1 MCAELKRYLRIAE
14 SREDYNMNRRFRTII
29 WIIVGIIIISILAFP
44 KLKSLNN
51 KNKSKQNQGRQ
62 ASTVVRIMAVNPA
75 KLREIIKAS
84 GTLIADEEVDLS
96 FETSGKITAIHFTE
110 GTHIRKG
117 QLLANLNDDELE
129 AELGKLKIQEKLAQE
144 KVERQKVLLEKE
156 AVSQESYDQL
166 KTDLQGIEAEI
177 EILRARIAETEIHA
191 PFDGIIGL
199 RYVSE
204 GAFVTSSTLIAR
216 LVKIRPLKIDFS
228 IPERYAGMVKS
239 GASLTFHLENTEDS
253 YTAKVYA
260 VEPGIDPKTRTIAL
274 RAVYENRNE
283 ELQPGR
289 FVSIELVIREKD
301 DALQVPTE
309 CIIPELGGEKVFLVS
324 GGKARSSQVKTGLRT
339 EGTIEILDGINPGD
353 TVVVTGIMQLRND
366 MQVIIESEQTPIQ
379 D

>member
-1 MCAELKRYLRIAE
+1 MK
-14 SREDYNMNRRFRTII
+14 MNRRVKTII
-29 WIIVGIIIISILAFP
+29 WILVGIIAVSLLVFP
-44 KLKSLNN
+44 KLKSLNS
-51 KNKSKQNQGRQ
+51 KNKSKQNQSRQ
-62 ASTVVRIMAVNPA
+62 TSTVVRIMVANPT

-84 GTLIADEEVDLS
+84 GTLLADEEVDLS
-96 FETSGKITAIHFTE
+96 FETSGKIIAIFFTE
-110 GTHIRKG
+110 GTHIQKG
-117 QLLANLNDDELE
+117 QLLARLNDDELE
-129 AELGKLKIQEKLAQE
+129 AELGKLKFQEKLAKE
-144 KVERQKVLLEKE
+144 KVERQRVLLEKE

-166 KTDLQGIEAEI
+166 KTDLQGTEAEI
-177 EILRARIAETEIHA
+177 EILRARIAEKEIHA

-199 RYVSE
+199 RFVSE

-216 LVKIRPLKIDFS
+216 LVKIQPLKIDFS

-239 GASLTFHLENTEDS
+239 GANLTFHLENTEKN

-274 RAVYENRNE
+274 RAIYENRNE

-309 CIIPELGGEKVFLVS
+309 CIIPELGGEKVFLIS
-324 GGKARSSQVKTGLRT
+324 KGKARSSQVKTGLRT
-339 EGTIEILDGINPGD
+339 EETIEILDGINAGD
-353 TVVVTGIMQLRND
+353 TVVVSGVMQLRND
-366 MQVIIESEQTPIQ
+366 TKVMIESEPTPIQ

>member
-1 MCAELKRYLRIAE
+1 M
-14 SREDYNMNRRFRTII
+14 
-29 WIIVGIIIISILAFP
+29 IVLSILVFP
-44 KLKSLNN
+44 KLKSLNG
-51 KNKSKQNQGRQ
+51 KNKPGQKQSGQ
-62 ASTVVRIMAVNPA
+62 SPTVVRITVANPT
-75 KLREIIKAS
+75 KLIEIIKAS
-84 GTLIADEEVDLS
+84 GTLLADEEVDLS
-96 FETSGKITAIHFTE
+96 FETSGKIIEIYFNE
-110 GTHIRKG
+110 GTHVHKG
-117 QLLANLNDDELE
+117 QLLAKLNDDELE

-144 KVERQKVLLEKE
+144 KVERQRVLLEKE

-177 EILRARIAETEIHA
+177 KILRARIAETEIHA
-191 PFDGIIGL
+191 PFDGIVGL
-199 RYVSE
+199 RFVSE

-239 GASLTFHLENTEDS
+239 GTNLSFRLENSEDS

-274 RAVYENRNE
+274 RAVYENRKE

-309 CIIPELGGEKVFLVS
+309 CIIPELGGEKVFLIRND
-324 GGKARSSQVKTGLRT
+324 KAWSSQVITGLRT
-339 EGTIEILDGINPGD
+339 EATIEILDGIKPGD
-353 TVVVTGIMQLRND
+353 TVVVSGVMQLRND
-366 MQVIIESEQTPIQ
+366 MPVIIESESTPIQ